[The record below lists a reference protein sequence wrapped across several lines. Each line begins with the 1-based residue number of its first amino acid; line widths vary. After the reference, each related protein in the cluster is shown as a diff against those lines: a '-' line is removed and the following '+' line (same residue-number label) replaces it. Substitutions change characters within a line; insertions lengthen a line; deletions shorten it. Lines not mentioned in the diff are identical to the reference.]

1 MTRSSSAAAPQGP
14 PAAVVGPGHEL
25 PPRER
30 RRALI
35 SWQWDRLRNGR
46 APNPAPSEVPR
57 DAPDIV
63 RPRAHPDAL
72 GATWIGH
79 ATVLLQ
85 VGGLNVLTDP
95 IWSERASPLARI
107 GPRRLA
113 PPGLPLEALPPID
126 LVLISHDHYD
136 HLDAPTVRALHEWFG
151 DRLVWAAPIGYRRW
165 FERLGVR
172 GVLELGWWQSA
183 SVQTREGALG
193 VRALPARHWSQRRP
207 LGREHRSWG
216 AWALTTPGGRSVF
229 FGGDSGYFRGFG
241 EIGRALGP
249 FDLSILPIGAYDPRW
264 FMAPAH
270 MNPEEAVRAYLDLGG
285 EGAFVGV
292 HWATFRLTDEPPLEP
307 AERVRA
313 AWARAGLDP
322 ERLHAGALGRTAW
335 VVPGKREGGG

>member
-1 MTRSSSAAAPQGP
+1 MSRTSAAAPP
-14 PAAVVGPGHEL
+14 PTQATVVGAGHEL
-25 PPRER
+25 PPRDR
-30 RRALI
+30 RMALLR
-35 SWQWDRLRNGR
+35 WQWDRLRNGR

-57 DAPDIV
+57 EAPDIA
-63 RPRAHPDAL
+63 RPRARPDDL

-107 GPRRLA
+107 GPRRFS
-113 PPGLPLEALPPID
+113 PPALPLDALPPID

-136 HLDAPTVRALHEWFG
+136 HLDARTVRALDERFG
-151 DRLVWAAPIGYRRW
+151 GRLVWAAPIGYRRW
-165 FERLGVR
+165 FDRLGVR

-183 SVQTREGALG
+183 SVQAPAGAVG

-216 AWALTTPGGRSVF
+216 AWALTTPAGRSVF
-229 FGGDSGYFRGFG
+229 FAGDSGYFGGFR

-249 FDLSILPIGAYDPRW
+249 FDLSILPIGAYEPRW
-264 FMAPAH
+264 FMASAH

-285 EGAFVGV
+285 EGAFLGV
-292 HWATFRLTDEPPLEP
+292 HWAAFRLTDEPPLEP
-307 AERVRA
+307 AERARA
-313 AWARAGLDP
+313 GWARAGLDP
-322 ERLHAGALGRTAW
+322 ERLYAGPLGRTAW
-335 VVPGKREGGG
+335 IVRGERDAKR